1 MNRKV
6 VIENFQKEYIVY
18 KIECNLTHKVYI
30 GHTSNLT
37 SRINTHI
44 SSFKSGN
51 LSCTSSKILS
61 SNDYKISV
69 LRRGIYDK
77 TEASKAELNFIIGYG
92 SNCINKNK
100 PCFLTKK
107 EYQKEYQKKYRLK
120 LQDLREDLTSL
131 FIEQEYDSDSDSDS
145 DTSNSD
151 ETTITSFSKSDSEES
166 VMSFFSDYEDEN
178 KKSSLL

>member
-18 KIECNLTHKVYI
+18 KIECNLTQKVYI

-92 SNCINKNK
+92 SQFCVNKNK
-100 PCFLTKK
+100 PCFLT
-107 EYQKEYQKKYRLK
+107 
-120 LQDLREDLTSL
+120 
-131 FIEQEYDSDSDSDS
+131 
-145 DTSNSD
+145 
-151 ETTITSFSKSDSEES
+151 
-166 VMSFFSDYEDEN
+166 
-178 KKSSLL
+178 

>member
-1 MNRKV
+1 MNQKV

-18 KIECNLTHKVYI
+18 KIECNLTQKVYI

-92 SNCINKNK
+92 SNSVNKNK

-131 FIEQEYDSDSDSDS
+131 FIEQEYDSDSDSSDS
-145 DTSNSD
+145 DT
-151 ETTITSFSKSDSEES
+151 EES
-166 VMSFFSDYEDEN
+166 EMSFLSDYEDEN